1 MSVPTGSWAGA
12 AARSAACCRS
22 TNVATV
28 FASASRARCWRSPT
42 VARQVFACSLYVR
55 TCSAY
60 WLHSSLFTGGLGRAG
75 AAGRAGAGEGGG
87 WATGREKS
95 RGSVEVGVR
104 QAGETEIA
112 RGAGGLGEAAAHA
125 GGARAGGW

>member
-1 MSVPTGSWAGA
+1 MSVPTGSCAGA

-22 TNVATV
+22 TTVATV

-42 VARQVFACSLYVR
+42 VARHVFACSLYVR

-75 AAGRAGAGEGGG
+75 VAGRGSAGGG
-87 WATGREKS
+87 GGGASGRE
-95 RGSVEVGVR
+95 RPRQGVR
-104 QAGETEIA
+104 G
-112 RGAGGLGEAAAHA
+112 GGGLGAE
-125 GGARAGGW
+125 GETARCQ

>member
-1 MSVPTGSWAGA
+1 MSVPTGSCAGA

-75 AAGRAGAGEGGG
+75 AAGRASGGG
-87 WATGREKS
+87 RGGCAAGREDL
-95 RGSVEVGVR
+95 RGAVGVWVG
-104 QAGETEIA
+104 QGGESRRPRRRA
-112 RGAGGLGEAAAHA
+112 GLG
-125 GGARAGGW
+125 GGAAPAVGR